1 MKKEAGSFEP
11 AFISGTSSQ
20 YVKIRSV
27 VNNAPKNQR
36 RAAYEGGEDIMRLD
50 YAFWPDV
57 EDYLKKDDRILI
69 PTGSVEQHGPAVATG
84 IDYIIAEGVAER
96 AAERLGVYAAPP
108 LCYGM
113 SLHHA
118 AFPGTASLKPSAYLL
133 LLTDLFGF
141 FVREGFKRVVAVN
154 GHGGNVPTLKAAAA
168 EVAYEHDG
176 ARILI
181 QNWYDPPEV
190 AKRIEE
196 AFGSKEGSHVT
207 PAEVSILMYL
217 RPELVGDV
225 TQVKRTE
232 PGLIKWQAGRRDIR
246 DYYPQGA
253 VGSDPSLASAELG
266 KELLELAVDGVA
278 KAAAN
283 L

>member
-1 MKKEAGSFEP
+1 
-11 AFISGTSSQ
+11 
-20 YVKIRSV
+20 
-27 VNNAPKNQR
+27 
-36 RAAYEGGEDIMRLD
+36 MRLD

-57 EDYLKKDDRILI
+57 EDYLKKDDRLLLAA
-69 PTGSVEQHGPAVATG
+69 GSVEQHGPVVATG
-84 IDYIIAEGVAER
+84 IDYIIAEAVAER
-96 AAERLGVYAAPP
+96 AAERLGVYVAPP

-118 AFPGTASLKPSAYLL
+118 AFPGTASLKPSSYFHI
-133 LLTDLFGF
+133 LTDLFGF
-141 FVREGFKRVVAVN
+141 LVGQGFNRVVVVN

-196 AFGSKEGSHVT
+196 AFGAKEGSHVT

-225 TQVKRTE
+225 TQVKATE
-232 PGLIKWQAGRRDIR
+232 PGLITWQAGRRDIR
-246 DYYPQGA
+246 DNYPQGA
-253 VGSDPSLASAELG
+253 VGSDPSLASPGVG

-278 KAAAN
+278 KAAAD

>member
-1 MKKEAGSFEP
+1 
-11 AFISGTSSQ
+11 
-20 YVKIRSV
+20 
-27 VNNAPKNQR
+27 
-36 RAAYEGGEDIMRLD
+36 MRLD

-57 EDYLKKDDRILI
+57 EDYLKEDDRILI

-84 IDYIIAEGVAER
+84 IDYIIAEAVAER

-118 AFPGTASLKPSAYLL
+118 AFPGTASLKPSAYLH
-133 LLTDLFGF
+133 LLTDLFDFLIRQGF
-141 FVREGFKRVVAVN
+141 QRVVAVN

-168 EVAYEHDG
+168 EVAYERDG

-181 QNWYDPPEV
+181 QNWYDPPGV

-196 AFGSKEGSHVT
+196 AFGAREGSHVT

-225 TQVKRTE
+225 TRVKPTE
-232 PGLIKWQAGRRDIR
+232 SGLIKWQPGRRDIR

-253 VGSDPSLASAELG
+253 VSSDPSLASAEMG
-266 KELLELAVDGVA
+266 KELLGFAVDGAA
-278 KAAAN
+278 KAAED

>member
-1 MKKEAGSFEP
+1 
-11 AFISGTSSQ
+11 
-20 YVKIRSV
+20 
-27 VNNAPKNQR
+27 
-36 RAAYEGGEDIMRLD
+36 MRLD

-57 EDYLKKDDRILI
+57 EDYLKKDDRLLI

-84 IDYIIAEGVAER
+84 IDYIIAEAVAER

-118 AFPGTASLKPSAYLL
+118 AFAGAASLKPSAYLH

-141 FVREGFKRVVAVN
+141 LVGQGFKRIVAVN

-176 ARILI
+176 VRILI
-181 QNWYDPPEV
+181 QNWYDPPGV
-190 AKRIEE
+190 AERIAET
-196 AFGSKEGSHVT
+196 FGAKEGSHVT
-207 PAEVSILMYL
+207 PAEVSILTYL
-217 RPELVGDV
+217 RPKLVGDV
-225 TQVKRTE
+225 AQVKVTE
-232 PGLIKWQAGRRDIR
+232 PGLITWQPGRRDIR

-253 VGSDPSLASAELG
+253 VGSDPSLASAEIG
-266 KELLELAVDGVA
+266 KELFELAVDGVA
-278 KAAAN
+278 EAAAG